1 MVRAVLAW
9 REITIPDGSPA
20 VAVARLR
27 EEAGGAF
34 WTLVRFPAGWSR
46 PITGHY
52 LVDEEFWVLE
62 GDLVMNGVTYRPDQ
76 GDYLR
81 AGTPRSDTRS
91 ETGALAIARFAGPAT
106 WVRTD

>member
-1 MVRAVLAW
+1 VRAALNW
-9 REITIPDGSPA
+9 RLVTIPDGSPA

-34 WTLVRFPAGWSR
+34 WALVRFPPGWSR

-52 LVDEEFWVLE
+52 LVDEEFWVIE
-62 GDLVMNGVTYRPDQ
+62 GDLVMNGVTYRPEQ
-76 GDYLR
+76 GACLR

-91 ETGALAIARFAGPAT
+91 AAGALAVARFAGPAT